1 MAPSGNRWTLDGE
14 SLSILLAALAPDR
27 EAASRRYEALRRRL
41 IDVFAWERSEAPEDA
56 ADEALNRLAR
66 RLASGVA
73 IEDQNIERYAF
84 GIARYVMLEEA
95 RGRRARDAAL
105 ADLRV
110 LQDKP
115 EEPVLLR
122 RVERCLE
129 ALPRDQRD
137 LILRYYSENRDR
149 LATALG
155 ISVNALR
162 NRALRIRARLSE
174 CAMRLD
180 RDE

>member
-1 MAPSGNRWTLDGE
+1 MASSANRWTLDEE

-27 EAASRRYEALRRRL
+27 DAACRRYEALRRRL
-41 IDVFAWERSEAPEDA
+41 IDVFAWERSETPEDA

-105 ADLRV
+105 AEFRV
-110 LQDKP
+110 LQAKP
-115 EEPVLLR
+115 GEPVLLR
-122 RVERCLE
+122 RLERCLE
-129 ALPRDQRD
+129 ALPSDQRD
-137 LILRYYSENRDR
+137 LDPPLLLGESRPAGDGARDLGQRAAESRAPDPRAPLRVRD
-149 LATALG
+149 
-155 ISVNALR
+155 
-162 NRALRIRARLSE
+162 ARRS
-174 CAMRLD
+174 
-180 RDE
+180 